1 MINKRRFLFS
11 VLIFTLSC
19 GKLPESLGKSREVG
33 VVSVVVDTALINAN
47 LQIYNYYPQ
56 KEPQFFFVFGP
67 DTDIKKFH
75 KFRTIFLYGSLENNF
90 IKKLLN
96 AEAREATKK
105 DEIVLFRKS
114 DLWAKNQLVLI
125 LAVSEPQMLWN
136 AVKEYHAL
144 IVRILDD
151 NYFRNV
157 KAEYNAL
164 PRDEK
169 TIEELKQHGI
179 TFDLPKGWLIDT
191 AHAREKFLLIRA
203 HDPDRSVFYYR
214 ARKPVHLSDTFAIKI
229 RNILT
234 EKYYHGDYILKDRI
248 RAEPYELDNLKGIRL
263 QGAWQNDSL
272 VAGGPFLAYFL
283 TDSINLY
290 VIDGALF
297 LPGERKTDYF
307 KRVEVLLNSFKLE
320 TSNPG
325 EGN

>member
-1 MINKRRFLFS
+1 
-11 VLIFTLSC
+11 V
-19 GKLPESLGKSREVG
+19 GKNREVG

-47 LQIYNYYPQ
+47 LQIYNHYTQ
-56 KEPQFFFVFGP
+56 KEPQFLFVFGP

-75 KFRTIFLYGSLENNF
+75 KFRTIFLYGSLEDSF

-96 AEAREATKK
+96 AEALEATKK
-105 DEIVLFRKS
+105 DEIVLFKKG

-125 LAVSEPQMLWN
+125 LAVAEPQMLWG

-144 IVRILDD
+144 IAKILDD
-151 NYFRNV
+151 NYSRIV
-157 KAEYNAL
+157 KAEFETL

-169 TIEELKQHGI
+169 TFEELKHHGI
-179 TFDLPKGWLIDT
+179 TFDLPKGWIVDT
-191 AHAREKFLLIRA
+191 THARENFLLIRA
-203 HDPDRSVFYYR
+203 HDPDRTIFYYR
-214 ARKPVHLSDTFAIKI
+214 TRKPAHLSDTVAIKI
-229 RNILT
+229 RNVLT
-234 EKYYHGDYILKDRI
+234 KKYYHGDYILKDMV
-248 RAEPYELDNLKGIRL
+248 RAEPFELGNLKGIRL

-272 VAGGPFLAYFL
+272 VAGGPFLAFFV
-283 TDSINLY
+283 TDSLNLH

-320 TSNPG
+320 PSNPG